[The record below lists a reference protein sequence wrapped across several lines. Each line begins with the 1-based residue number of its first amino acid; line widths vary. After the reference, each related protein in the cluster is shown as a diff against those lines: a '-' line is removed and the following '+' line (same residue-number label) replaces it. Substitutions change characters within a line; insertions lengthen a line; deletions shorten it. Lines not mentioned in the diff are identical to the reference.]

1 MTYIRNVVVIKS
13 IKAYQYIVGFSY
25 KIMIGFFS
33 Y

>member
-1 MTYIRNVVVIKS
+1 MYKKYRCYKIHKS
-13 IKAYQYIVGFSY
+13 LYIVGLSY